1 MLYNADFQ
9 IQQMER
15 KVARAQGQRSQ
26 EEQQR
31 LEKEIEKAQSNL
43 NSKKEELRLL
53 NTSNKQLQDER
64 RNIERVIMKAK
75 VKEQNL
81 MT

>member
-1 MLYNADFQ
+1 
-9 IQQMER
+9 MER